1 MIFAD
6 SRYASGYAYKA
17 NDSRNNQYQTTV
29 VRNFPTKTLRF
40 NVYVW
45 KEGDRIDLIANEF
58 LGDPSYWW
66 RIMDINPEIINAF
79 DIPIGTNI
87 RIPNNV

>member
-6 SRYASGYAYKA
+6 SRYASGNAYKS
-17 NDSRNNQYQTTV
+17 NDARNNTYQKTV
-29 VRNFPTKTLRF
+29 IRKFPTKTFRF
-40 NVYVW
+40 YTYVW
-45 KEGDRIDLIANEF
+45 KEGDRIDLVANEF
-58 LGDPSYWW
+58 FGDPSYWW